1 MITFDEFKR
10 IEIKTAKILDVKN
23 HPEADKLYIIDID
36 LGDEKRQIVA
46 GIKKYYTP
54 EELVGKDIA
63 VVVNLEP
70 ALIRGVESNG
80 MLLAGSSNEALS
92 ILTLDRDLPPGSAIK

>member
-1 MITFDEFKR
+1 MITFDEFKK
-10 IEIKTAKILDVKN
+10 IEIKTAKILGVKD

-46 GIKKYYTP
+46 GIKKHYVP
-54 EELVGKDIA
+54 EELVGKDIV

-70 ALIRGVESNG
+70 VVIRGVESNA
-80 MLLAGSSNEALS
+80 MLLAGSNNEALS
-92 ILTLDRDLPPGSAIK
+92 ILTLDRELPSGSLIK

>member
-1 MITFDEFKR
+1 MITFDEFKK
-10 IEIKTAKILDVKN
+10 IEIKTAKILDVKD
-23 HPEADKLYIIDID
+23 HPEADRLYIVDVD

-54 EELVGKDIA
+54 EELIGKDVA
-63 VVVNLEP
+63 VIVNLEP

-80 MLLAGSSNEALS
+80 MLLAGSNNEALS
-92 ILTLDRDLPPGSAIK
+92 ILTLDRDLPPGSPIK